1 MDDNKQKNIF
11 TKKLNTYIEMSGKTQ
26 LEIAK
31 SIGVSPQTF
40 NTWCKGIAIPRMG
53 KIQALADYFH
63 INKSDLLEEKTK
75 QDIIPQILHY
85 YNRLND
91 FGKHE
96 ATKRVE
102 ELTYISKYTDTQAPV
117 LNAAHELANSSAADK
132 QHDDDIMDNDEE
144 WK

>member
-1 MDDNKQKNIF
+1 MSDDMQKRIF
-11 TKKLNTYIEMSGKTQ
+11 TKNLNSYIENSGKTQ

-53 KIQALADYFH
+53 KVQALADYFH
-63 INKSDLLEEKTK
+63 INKSDLIEENHN
-75 QDIIPQILHY
+75 QDDVPKIIQHY
-85 YNRLND
+85 NKLND
-91 FGKHE
+91 LGKNE

-102 ELTYISKYTDTQAPV
+102 ELTYLPQYTDSA
-117 LNAAHELANSSAADK
+117 LLDAAHAYSGKSEEEKKFDE
-132 QHDDDIMDNDEE
+132 DIMDNDDL